1 MGSAL
6 SLYELHKD
14 ARERGPSWS
23 LAISR
28 RNAALRD
35 PLEHGEAGAGII
47 AKAYDRRR
55 WSIFDGDFDGVG
67 IRPLPSR
74 SLLRTNHDD
83 GRGAWTEWRV

>member
-1 MGSAL
+1 M
-6 SLYELHKD
+6 
-14 ARERGPSWS
+14 
-23 LAISR
+23 
-28 RNAALRD
+28 RD